1 MDDGDENIPGPA
13 SISGRT
19 DSSDCDE
26 VILLSLEDD
35 DITELTQDDDVT
47 ELTQDDARSQSQSP
61 QPQPAEDSEL
71 EIVESDEEEEEE
83 ITIIEISDTEIK
95 DEPEDDYDDV
105 EEGCVDIDPSQLG
118 VIVTETELPD
128 DLLGEPIKGVYR

>member
-1 MDDGDENIPGPA
+1 MDNTDGNNPGHLNN
-13 SISGRT
+13 SDRT
-19 DSSDCDE
+19 DSSDSDE

-35 DITELTQDDDVT
+35 DITEP
-47 ELTQDDARSQSQSP
+47 TQDDAHIP

-71 EIVESDEEEEEE
+71 EIMESEEEEEEEE

-95 DEPEDDYDDV
+95 DEPEDDYSKV
-105 EEGCVDIDPSQLG
+105 EEGCTDFDPSKFG